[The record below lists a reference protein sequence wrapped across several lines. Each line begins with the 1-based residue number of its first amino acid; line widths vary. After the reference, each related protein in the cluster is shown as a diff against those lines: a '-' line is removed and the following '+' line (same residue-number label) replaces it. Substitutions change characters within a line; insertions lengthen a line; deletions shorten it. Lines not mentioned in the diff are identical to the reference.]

1 MTSLLVT
8 WLVSAVSLLVV
19 AYLVP
24 GFSVSGIVAA
34 LIAAVA
40 IGLVNGTLGAF
51 LKLVTFP
58 LTIVTL
64 GLFWLVINALMLM
77 AAAAIVPGFRVDGF
91 GPAFI
96 GGILLSIVN
105 TVFGWIAKPAAKK
118 SKAAGA

>member
-58 LTIVTL
+58 LSVITL

-91 GPAFI
+91 GSAFV

-105 TVFGWIAKPAAKK
+105 TVFGWVVKPAIKK